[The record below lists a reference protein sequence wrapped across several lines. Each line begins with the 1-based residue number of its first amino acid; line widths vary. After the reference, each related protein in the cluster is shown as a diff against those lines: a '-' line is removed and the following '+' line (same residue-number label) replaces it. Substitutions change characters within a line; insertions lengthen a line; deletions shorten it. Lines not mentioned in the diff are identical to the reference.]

1 MEIRAI
7 TFDDKTQTIWHV
19 FRTVRGGKAVARR
32 VEEHIEDKKE
42 YFIRKLKG
50 E

>member
-1 MEIRAI
+1 MYIRRI
-7 TFDDKTQTIWHV
+7 TFDDKTQTIWRV
-19 FRTVRGGKAVARR
+19 FRTVQGDKAVARR
-32 VEEHIEDKKE
+32 VEEHIADKKE